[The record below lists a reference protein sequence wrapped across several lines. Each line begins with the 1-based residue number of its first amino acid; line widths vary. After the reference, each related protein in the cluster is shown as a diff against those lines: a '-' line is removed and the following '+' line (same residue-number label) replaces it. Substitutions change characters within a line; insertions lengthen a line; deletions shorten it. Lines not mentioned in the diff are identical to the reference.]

1 MCTARVGADGGV
13 LDRPAVKISRSETA
27 NARAPSLVFDGTQYV
42 AAWVNVPFLVGAPP
56 LGVYGA
62 RISTAGEVRDPGGVR
77 LSSADMNGA
86 VALAADGLGT
96 TLVAYD
102 VFDPVVDAESIK
114 GVLVSA
120 WSDTQG
126 PLGPYPLSWSTTGSG
141 RGTIVGTLPD
151 GSAAA
156 VTCTANG
163 SCSGI
168 FARGTVIR
176 LTPSASGGSVFTG
189 WSGACAGTGACTVTM
204 TSARAVVATF
214 ASTVPQP
221 RASRSLVVATTA
233 GGAVASDDGAI
244 ACGTTCTATHPA
256 GTPVVLTAAPESDY
270 LFAGWSGGCG
280 GTGTCLVDAIYDQLV
295 VARFEPTTWPV
306 IVDVVGDGNGTVTSA
321 APTFSC
327 ASSQNSC
334 SVPIANTRPAT
345 LVTLTAVAAAD
356 SVFAGWSIPCSGTGA
371 CTVRADT
378 VRRVVA
384 RFEDRQRRLDVV
396 VSGTGAGTV
405 AASPIALT
413 CAGRACSALVP
424 RTAPATLVTLTAAPD
439 GSSMFAGWSGSCS
452 GTGPCAVTMDAARSV
467 GARFETLTHRL
478 TVDPTDLQGTVTDG
492 SGLGLACSTDASAVC
507 AVDVPNTAPAT
518 VVVLTMTPNT
528 GARFG
533 GWVGAC
539 RGTGP
544 CELSMTGPKTVAAR
558 FDATSFPLI
567 LDLWGNGQGTV
578 TAGAPVDLG
587 CARAQNTCSAD
598 VANATPSVV
607 VELAATAA
615 EGSTFVG
622 WTAPCSGTGTCLV
635 TMDQLRRV
643 AAQFVSP

>member
-1 MCTARVGADGGV
+1 VSGQVLDTPALDFAAGSGNSATPFRITGLPSTDHDPAVAFDGTNYLVAWTQFEPGSNARYTIYSARVSQTGTVLGSPFAVPPLNFLAPATTHYRPAVASDGSAWLVVSSGSANGVEDVYGARVGADGGV

-102 VFDPVVDAESIK
+102 VFDPVVDAESIE

-233 GGAVASDDGAI
+233 GGGGRVRRWRDRVWHNLHCDAPGGHARRPHGGAGIRLPVRGLVGGVWRDG
-244 ACGTTCTATHPA
+244 H
-256 GTPVVLTAAPESDY
+256 LSRRRY
-270 LFAGWSGGCG
+270 L
-280 GTGTCLVDAIYDQLV
+280 
-295 VARFEPTTWPV
+295 
-306 IVDVVGDGNGTVTSA
+306 
-321 APTFSC
+321 
-327 ASSQNSC
+327 
-334 SVPIANTRPAT
+334 RPARGR
-345 LVTLTAVAAAD
+345 A
-356 SVFAGWSIPCSGTGA
+356 
-371 CTVRADT
+371 VRAD
-378 VRRVVA
+378 
-384 RFEDRQRRLDVV
+384 
-396 VSGTGAGTV
+396 
-405 AASPIALT
+405 
-413 CAGRACSALVP
+413 
-424 RTAPATLVTLTAAPD
+424 
-439 GSSMFAGWSGSCS
+439 
-452 GTGPCAVTMDAARSV
+452 
-467 GARFETLTHRL
+467 
-478 TVDPTDLQGTVTDG
+478 
-492 SGLGLACSTDASAVC
+492 
-507 AVDVPNTAPAT
+507 
-518 VVVLTMTPNT
+518 
-528 GARFG
+528 
-533 GWVGAC
+533 
-539 RGTGP
+539 
-544 CELSMTGPKTVAAR
+544 
-558 FDATSFPLI
+558 
-567 LDLWGNGQGTV
+567 
-578 TAGAPVDLG
+578 
-587 CARAQNTCSAD
+587 D
-598 VANATPSVV
+598 VA
-607 VELAATAA
+607 
-615 EGSTFVG
+615 G
-622 WTAPCSGTGTCLV
+622 
-635 TMDQLRRV
+635 DRRRRR
-643 AAQFVSP
+643 